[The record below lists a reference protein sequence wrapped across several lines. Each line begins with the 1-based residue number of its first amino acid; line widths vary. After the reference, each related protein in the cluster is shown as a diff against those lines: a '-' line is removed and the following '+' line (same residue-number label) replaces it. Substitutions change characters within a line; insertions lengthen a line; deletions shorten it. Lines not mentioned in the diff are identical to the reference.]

1 MRVEIMMV
9 TYRNDYEFA
18 AYTLRSIKKFGSGY
32 SGITI
37 VTEYRDYDIFKG
49 LAEQYDC
56 TLRTYLPHPNKEFL
70 HHMIAK
76 CEADLWCPKGTEAV
90 MHIDADCIFG
100 EPFTMET
107 FIHDG
112 KPLLVREHFDDFIH
126 HGNRGKWRINI
137 QNNLGFDCEWECMVR
152 HPAVYKIDM
161 YKRFREHIEQLHRYP
176 FTAYVV
182 LQKNEYPQ
190 TFSEFPDMGAFI
202 LKYDAEQYRIVTICT
217 TPSQYW
223 SDPKWKQFGI
233 TPIKRNDRNEPIGEH
248 PYTVLYDMDT
258 IPVKGDLI
266 NPIRYFWSRR
276 GVTPEYRQQI
286 EAMLKD

>member
-9 TYRNDYEFA
+9 TYRKDYEFA
-18 AYTLRSIKKFGSGY
+18 EYTLRTVKKFGSGY
-32 SGITI
+32 SGITL
-37 VTEYRDYDIFKG
+37 VVEYGDREMFQV
-49 LAEQYDC
+49 LADKYGC
-56 TLRTYLPHPNKEFL
+56 TLRHYLPMAGKEFL

-90 MHIDADCIFG
+90 MHIDSDCIFG
-100 EPFTMET
+100 EPFNMET

-112 KPLLVREHFDDFIH
+112 KPLLVREHFDDFKH
-126 HGNRGKWRINI
+126 HTNRIKWRTNI

-152 HPAVYKIDM
+152 HPAVYLIDM
-161 YKRFREHIEQLHRYP
+161 YRRFRNHIEDLHGYP
-176 FTAYVV
+176 FTAYTL
-182 LQKNEYPQ
+182 LQRNEYPQ

-202 LKYDAEQYRIVTICT
+202 LKFDAHKYRIVTVAP
-217 TPSQYW
+217 TPGSFW
-223 SDPKWKQFGI
+223 ADPKWKQFGLE
-233 TPIKRNDRNEPIGEH
+233 PMPRNDRFEPIGER
-248 PYTVLYDMDT
+248 PYTVIYDMDT
-258 IPVKGDLI
+258 NPVKGDLI